1 MVRVYLLYLLRFYQA
16 YSTHYCTLVM
26 RVCYITGGVLI
37 DIYSTAYLK
46 PYSSTTCNV
55 TGTHKKSAVL
65 VERS

>member
-37 DIYSTAYLK
+37 DIYIAL
-46 PYSSTTCNV
+46 PI
-55 TGTHKKSAVL
+55 
-65 VERS
+65 